1 MRGASAIF
9 DFPEEE
15 ESDVDDD
22 DDEAGSSLYPMSVSR
37 SGGGVLVSEQRCL
50 ISLRVRPFPPSDR

>member
-22 DDEAGSSLYPMSVSR
+22 DEAGSSLCPTFVSR